1 MWNDTDLQHDVEEEL
16 GWEPS
21 VHAKQIGVTV
31 KSGAVELGGHVDSFW
46 EKCVAERTAW
56 RVVHVKSV
64 TNEIRVDL
72 PFNALRADDDIAL
85 AAMGSLEWNCL
96 VPDTVEV
103 QVVDAWVTLQG
114 KVEWQY
120 QKEEAERA
128 LCSLKGLKGIRNE
141 IVIQPTVSL
150 GEVKMP
156 IEEALKR
163 NALVNTSH
171 IKAHVSHG
179 VVSLRGTAGSRAEH
193 DEAMHA
199 AWAAPGVTTVE
210 DHITIGSVRGG

>member
-1 MWNDTDLQHDVEEEL
+1 MWNDTELQHDVEKEL

-21 VHAKQIGVTV
+21 VHAKQIGVIV

-56 RVVHVKSV
+56 RVAHVKSV

-72 PFNALRADDDIAL
+72 PFHALRAGVASAL

-103 QVVDAWVTLQG
+103 QVVDGWVTLQG

-128 LCSLKGLKGIRNE
+128 LCSLKGLRGIRNE
-141 IVIQPTVSL
+141 IVIQPAVSL
-150 GEVKMP
+150 GDVRVS

-163 NALVNTSH
+163 NA
-171 IKAHVSHG
+171 
-179 VVSLRGTAGSRAEH
+179 
-193 DEAMHA
+193 
-199 AWAAPGVTTVE
+199 
-210 DHITIGSVRGG
+210 

>member
-1 MWNDTDLQHDVEEEL
+1 
-16 GWEPS
+16 
-21 VHAKQIGVTV
+21 
-31 KSGAVELGGHVDSFW
+31 
-46 EKCVAERTAW
+46 
-56 RVVHVKSV
+56 
-64 TNEIRVDL
+64 
-72 PFNALRADDDIAL
+72 
-85 AAMGSLEWNCL
+85 

-114 KVEWQY
+114 EVEWQY

-141 IVIQPTVSL
+141 IVIQPAVSL
-150 GEVKMP
+150 GDVRVS

-163 NALVNTSH
+163 NALVDTSH

-199 AWAAPGVTTVE
+199 AWAAPGVTMVE
-210 DHITIGSVRGG
+210 DHISIGSARGG